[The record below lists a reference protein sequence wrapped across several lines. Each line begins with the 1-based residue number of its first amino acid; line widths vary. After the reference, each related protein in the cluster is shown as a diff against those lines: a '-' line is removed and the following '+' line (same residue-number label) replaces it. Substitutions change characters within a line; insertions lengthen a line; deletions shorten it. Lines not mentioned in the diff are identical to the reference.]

1 MIVTT
6 TLLIYHNDIYVFVKY
21 LSKFQLGKKKC
32 SELTVDNVYYKYKF
46 SSWMRIYSS
55 TDRMQIYTRGGKCRR
70 GLMLDESERVGR
82 GAAQQR
88 WKRAGSN

>member
-1 MIVTT
+1 
-6 TLLIYHNDIYVFVKY
+6 
-21 LSKFQLGKKKC
+21 
-32 SELTVDNVYYKYKF
+32 
-46 SSWMRIYSS
+46 MRIYSS